1 MIKKAKKVVVAGG
14 GSATATAGGINFQA
28 AVTAIVEI

>member
-14 GSATATAGGINFQA
+14 GSATAGGINFQA